1 MPDLSSPP
9 GLRQAPLLAHTTT
22 IKVNLKIGTYL
33 VVLLAKDFKPAEK
46 FLHERL
52 IDALCI
58 CRLHTLSDGLVCFNQ
73 AVLQKFKVFQRV
85 RVVLELFSLYT
96 QVAGATKDDKSLM

>member
-1 MPDLSSPP
+1 LPDLSSPL
-9 GLRQAPLLAHTTT
+9 GLRQAPLLANTTT
-22 IKVNLKIGTYL
+22 IKINQKSGTYL
-33 VVLLAKDFKPAEK
+33 VALSAQDFKPAEK

-96 QVAGATKDDKSLM
+96 QVAGAAKDHKGLM